1 MPLPP
6 SLFIFKKTFLG
17 MTLSISTLFF
27 SLALLAGCNDEKVS
41 ISLSGLNYTD
51 KNILDFTVNGYS
63 GANIRANGGGGS
75 FVCCVTIPNQWR
87 DDLNVTV
94 RWADNSA
101 HPEHFKEK
109 IVKVPPYADGDFGT
123 FVVHFYPN
131 DVVKVLVTTKT
142 AEHPKYPYPRPNRN
156 SPDNMNDKNLSLQ
169 ERPLKFQAHRC

>member
-1 MPLPP
+1 MPILKLCFPGNILSIAVLIFSS
-6 SLFIFKKTFLG
+6 SLFV
-17 MTLSISTLFF
+17 
-27 SLALLAGCNDEKVS
+27 GCSEEKVS

-51 KNILDFTVNGYS
+51 RNIINFTVNGYS
-63 GANIRANGGGGS
+63 GANVRANGGGGS
-75 FVCCVTIPNQWR
+75 FVCCVTIPNKWR

-142 AEHPKYPYPRPNRN
+142 AEHPNYPYPRPTRN
-156 SPDNMNDKNLSLQ
+156 SLDNMSHKNLFLQ
-169 ERPLKFQAHRC
+169 EQPLRARAHKY

>member
-1 MPLPP
+1 MFFL
-6 SLFIFKKTFLG
+6 SLKPILKLYSVG
-17 MTLSISTLFF
+17 NILSIVVLLFSSPLF
-27 SLALLAGCNDEKVS
+27 VGCSDEKVS

-51 KNILDFTVNGYS
+51 KNILNFTVNGYS
-63 GANIRANGGGGS
+63 GANVRANGGGGS

-131 DVVKVLVTTKT
+131 AVVKVLVTTKT

-156 SPDNMNDKNLSLQ
+156 SPDNMIDKNLSLQ
-169 ERPLKFQAHRC
+169 G